1 MKKMMKKNVKK
12 IVIVVLSLT
21 GICLAGFLTVIGIN
35 LYMINSVSDR
45 ILTTEEAT
53 LLNDVDCAIVLGCLV
68 WDDGTPSMMLA
79 DRIKRGDELYE
90 TGAVPKLL
98 MSGDHG
104 QNGYDEVNTMKKYAM
119 KEGIPSSD
127 IFMDHAG
134 FSTYETMYRA
144 KEVFAADTVII
155 VTQEYHLYRSLYIAG
170 KLGLNAYGVP
180 ADYHV
185 YQTRYRN
192 EAREFLARV
201 KDFISSQVKPLPTYL
216 GEVIPIS
223 GDGDLTND

>member
-1 MKKMMKKNVKK
+1 MHKMIKKHAKK
-12 IVIVVLSLT
+12 IVVVLSVLL
-21 GICLAGFLTVIGIN
+21 GLCLAGAGIVIGIN

-45 ILTTEEAT
+45 VLTTEEAAEIG
-53 LLNDVDCAIVLGCLV
+53 DVDCAIVLGCLV
-68 WDDGTPSMMLA
+68 WDDGTPSVMLA
-79 DRIKRGDELYE
+79 DRIKRGNELYE

-104 QNGYDEVNTMKKYAM
+104 QNGYDEVNTMKQYAM

-134 FSTYETMYRA
+134 FSTYESMYRA

-155 VTQEYHLYRSLYIAG
+155 VTQEYHLYRSLYIAN

-192 EAREFLARV
+192 EARELLART
-201 KDFISSQVKPLPTYL
+201 KDFLTSFWKPEPTYL